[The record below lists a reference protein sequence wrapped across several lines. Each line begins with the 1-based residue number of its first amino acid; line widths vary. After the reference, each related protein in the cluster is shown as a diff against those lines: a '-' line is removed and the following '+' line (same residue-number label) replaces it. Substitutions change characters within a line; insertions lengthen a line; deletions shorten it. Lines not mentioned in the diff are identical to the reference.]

1 MTSSIV
7 IVDDSRSIR
16 GHVRRVLESAPEAF
30 QVIEH
35 EDGLDALRWLS
46 TLSPSNLPDLILLDR
61 NMPQITGDECIRILK
76 ADSLWKTIPVLFL
89 TAQVSVQ
96 NLVQGLVHLAADDYL
111 PKPFAA
117 DELIARVQVL
127 LRMKKAEDQ
136 SRELN
141 RQLQH
146 ALDEQVIA
154 YQELKTTKLKL
165 AETEAANRLTRL
177 FEKFVPKGF
186 LERIAPEGLESL
198 RFGTAESDEATILFS
213 DIRSFTDLSEPLS
226 PQELMDF
233 LNDYLKMM
241 NMSIMVNHGF
251 VDKFIGDAVMAIFDR
266 TEQSSNDARNA
277 LNAGMGMLQVLG
289 TMNQKRK
296 RQGQIPISIGI
307 GIHTGPVVF
316 GTLGFEERMDSTVL
330 GDAVNLASRLESLTK
345 YYGASLLFSDQ
356 TYDALGDEKENLL
369 IREIDTVMV
378 KGRKQA
384 VTIYELFNSD
394 SLAVQSAKKMVMQS
408 LEEPLNLYRQK
419 KWMEAQH
426 LFTDLARN
434 QPLDSLPTIYVERCQ
449 NLLENS
455 PSDDWAGVHVFNQK

>member
-356 TYDALGDEKENLL
+356 TFEALGDEKENLL
-369 IREIDTVMV
+369 IRKIDTVMV
-378 KGRKQA
+378 KGRKQP

-394 SLAVQSAKKMVMQS
+394 SPDVQSAKKMVMQS
-408 LEEPLNLYRQK
+408 LEEPLSLYRQK
-419 KWMEAQH
+419 KWMEAEQ

>member
-76 ADSLWKTIPVLFL
+76 ADSLWNTIPVLFL

-356 TYDALGDEKENLL
+356 TFEALGDEKENLL

-378 KGRKQA
+378 KGRKQP

-394 SLAVQSAKKMVMQS
+394 SPDVQSAKKMVMQS
-408 LEEPLNLYRQK
+408 LEEPLSLYRQK
-419 KWMEAQH
+419 KWMEAEQ

-449 NLLENS
+449 NLLQNS

>member
-46 TLSPSNLPDLILLDR
+46 TLSPNKLPDLILLDR
-61 NMPQITGDECIRILK
+61 NMPQISGDECIRILK

-96 NLVQGLVHLAADDYL
+96 NLVQGLVQLAADDYL

-141 RQLQH
+141 RQLQQ
-146 ALDEQVIA
+146 AFDEQVIA

-289 TMNQKRK
+289 TMNHKRK

-345 YYGASLLFSDQ
+345 HYGASLLFSDQ
-356 TYDALGDEKENLL
+356 TFEALGDEKENLL
-369 IREIDTVMV
+369 IRKIDTVMV
-378 KGRKQA
+378 KGRKQP

-394 SLAVQSAKKMVMQS
+394 SPDVQSAKKMVMQS
-408 LEEPLNLYRQK
+408 LEEPLSLYRQK
-419 KWMEAQH
+419 KWMEAEQ

-455 PSDDWAGVHVFNQK
+455 PSDDWAGVHVFNEK

>member
-61 NMPQITGDECIRILK
+61 NMPQISGDECIRILK
-76 ADSLWKTIPVLFL
+76 ADSLWNTIPVLFL

-96 NLVQGLVHLAADDYL
+96 NLVQGLVQLAADDYL

-356 TYDALGDEKENLL
+356 TFEALGDEKENLL
-369 IREIDTVMV
+369 IRKIDTVMV

-394 SLAVQSAKKMVMQS
+394 SPDVQSAKKMVMQS
-408 LEEPLNLYRQK
+408 LEEPLSLYRQK
-419 KWMEAQH
+419 KWMEAEQ

>member
-46 TLSPSNLPDLILLDR
+46 TLTPSNLPDLILLDR

-76 ADSLWKTIPVLFL
+76 ADSLWYTIPVLFL

-356 TYDALGDEKENLL
+356 TFEALGDEKENLL
-369 IREIDTVMV
+369 IRKIDTVMV
-378 KGRKQA
+378 KGRKQP

-394 SLAVQSAKKMVMQS
+394 SPDVQSAKKMVMQS
-408 LEEPLNLYRQK
+408 LEEPLSLYRQK
-419 KWMEAQH
+419 KWMEAEQ

>member
-1 MTSSIV
+1 MISSIV

-76 ADSLWKTIPVLFL
+76 ADSLWNTIPVLFL

-127 LRMKKAEDQ
+127 LRMKKAEEQ

-356 TYDALGDEKENLL
+356 TYEALGDEKENLL

-378 KGRKQA
+378 KGRKRP

-394 SLAVQSAKKMVMQS
+394 SPDVQSAKKMVMQS
-408 LEEPLNLYRQK
+408 LEEPLSLYRQR
-419 KWMEAQH
+419 KWIEAEQ

-455 PSDDWAGVHVFNQK
+455 PSDDWAGVHVFNEK

>member
-1 MTSSIV
+1 MTASIV

-30 QVIEH
+30 KVIEH

-46 TLSPSNLPDLILLDR
+46 TLSPNKLPDLILLDR
-61 NMPQITGDECIRILK
+61 NMPQISGDECIRILK
-76 ADSLWKTIPVLFL
+76 ADSLWKNIPVLFL

-96 NLVQGLVHLAADDYL
+96 NLVQGLVQLAADDYL

-136 SRELN
+136 SRDLN
-141 RQLQH
+141 RQLQQ
-146 ALDEQVIA
+146 ALDEQVTA

-289 TMNQKRK
+289 TMNQKRR
-296 RQGQIPISIGI
+296 RQGQVPISIGI

-356 TYDALGDEKENLL
+356 TFDALGDEKENLL
-369 IREIDTVMV
+369 IRKIDTVMV

-394 SLAVQSAKKMVMQS
+394 SLDVQSAKKIVMQS

-419 KWMEAQH
+419 KWMEAEQ
-426 LFTDLARN
+426 LFTDLVRN
-434 QPLDSLPTIYVERCQ
+434 QPLDSLPAIYVERCQ
-449 NLLENS
+449 NFLENS

>member
-76 ADSLWKTIPVLFL
+76 ADSLWNTIPVLFL

-186 LERIAPEGLESL
+186 LERIAPDGLESL

-356 TYDALGDEKENLL
+356 TFEALGDEKENLL
-369 IREIDTVMV
+369 IRKIDTVMV
-378 KGRKQA
+378 KGRKQP
-384 VTIYELFNSD
+384 VTIYELFNND
-394 SLAVQSAKKMVMQS
+394 SPDVQSAKKMVMQS
-408 LEEPLNLYRQK
+408 LEEPLSLYRQR
-419 KWMEAQH
+419 KWIEAEQ

-455 PSDDWAGVHVFNQK
+455 PSDDWAGVHVFNEK

>member
-1 MTSSIV
+1 MISSIV

-356 TYDALGDEKENLL
+356 TFEALGDEKENLL
-369 IREIDTVMV
+369 IRKIDTVMV

-384 VTIYELFNSD
+384 VKIYELFNSD
-394 SLAVQSAKKMVMQS
+394 SPDVQSAKKMVMQS
-408 LEEPLNLYRQK
+408 LEEPLSLYRQK
-419 KWMEAQH
+419 KWMEAQQ

-434 QPLDSLPTIYVERCQ
+434 QPLDSLPAIYVERCQ
-449 NLLENS
+449 NLLEN
-455 PSDDWAGVHVFNQK
+455 PP